1 MVASKCNHEINT
13 AHNKG
18 LSQNFAS
25 NIKQILANYS
35 LLFPMNLLEIPGV
48 IKVNSLEIISLK
60 TIPKVLF
67 HLNFLFKKH
76 NHNRI
81 H

>member
-18 LSQNFAS
+18 LSQNFVS

-35 LLFPMNLLEIPGV
+35 LLFPMNSLEIPGA
-48 IKVNSLEIISLK
+48 IEAKFAQNYIFEDD
-60 TIPKVLF
+60 P
-67 HLNFLFKKH
+67 
-76 NHNRI
+76 
-81 H
+81 

>member
-1 MVASKCNHEINT
+1 MVTSKCNHEINT

-18 LSQNFAS
+18 LSQNFVS

-48 IKVNSLEIISLK
+48 IEMKFSRNYIFEDD
-60 TIPKVLF
+60 P
-67 HLNFLFKKH
+67 
-76 NHNRI
+76 
-81 H
+81 